1 MGKIFTCS
9 RIQMTFGLNVCL
21 KPCNDRGEFE
31 FDFEFDRVRSKI
43 NMAENSSALASETH
57 NT

>member
-1 MGKIFTCS
+1 
-9 RIQMTFGLNVCL
+9 MTFGLNVRL

-31 FDFEFDRVRSKI
+31 FEFEFDRVRSKI
-43 NMAENSSALASETH
+43 DMAENSFALASETH